1 MLTRVLSISLWKAA
15 ALIAAAFLLGAGAGA
30 LYVSGHQAGQQSAAK
45 TVERVADKAVTAT
58 DASQVKQL
66 RQQLTTAQKDNAE
79 FQRQLQEAARANP
92 APTACRLPD
101 GLRDDLNR

>member
-1 MLTRVLSISLWKAA
+1 MTRILSVTLWKAA
-15 ALIAAAFLLGAGAGA
+15 TLIVAAFVLGSAAGA
-30 LYVSGHQAGQQSAAK
+30 LYVSGRQAGQQSAAK
-45 TVERVADKAVTAT
+45 TVERVADKALAAT
-58 DASQVKQL
+58 DTSQVKQL
-66 RQQLTTAQKDNAE
+66 RQQLATAQKDNAN